1 MENFPIY
8 RKKVTYAECSN
19 SCDFGIKNFFL
30 ELSESGK
37 FSTKVEN
44 FPLPLFGLKFGI
56 LEGPDAKNKI
66 SPKWKIF
73 HQKWKKKS
81 DFKFEICWFLWPKKV
96 LWSCSKFA
104 QMMFT
109 IDKCAPFS
117 TFVTSS
123 FLLEENPISSLKF
136 WKIWFKN
143 PLEERP
149 FFQ

>member
-1 MENFPIY
+1 MRAIFEFCD
-8 RKKVTYAECSN
+8 VT
-19 SCDFGIKNFFL
+19 FFI
-30 ELSESGK
+30 GR
-37 FSTKVEN
+37 
-44 FPLPLFGLKFGI
+44 
-56 LEGPDAKNKI
+56 
-66 SPKWKIF
+66 
-73 HQKWKKKS
+73 KS

-149 FFQ
+149 FFSRLKKVEIFLQNEKKRKSFYNLQRLKKVGIFLQNEKKRKSFYNLSANPQPSSHPPF